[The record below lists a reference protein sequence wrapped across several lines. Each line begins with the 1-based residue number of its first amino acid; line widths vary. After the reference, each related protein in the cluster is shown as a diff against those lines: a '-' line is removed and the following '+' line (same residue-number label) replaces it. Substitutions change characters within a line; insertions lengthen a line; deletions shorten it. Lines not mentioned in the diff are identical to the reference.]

1 MPVVVNSQAWE
12 TAFRVQVRKLASGW
26 NVGQFRGRVRLKV
39 RPVDSVEQ
47 SVVLPFTWSVDNT
60 GDAYVRIRNIYKL
73 VSEGHSLRVAAEIAE
88 GKAPKPV
95 MDWSGAL
102 ERFKVQKMEHGRAVK
117 PVTWDRCYLP
127 VLADAVQL
135 MGGRKPP
142 SSSADLLD
150 LLIRRWSPGSRSRQI
165 RAQSLAQ
172 FLRYCVTRERFPLAW
187 MPPSDLSSH
196 VGAKGSHSGPSHK
209 GDPLTDQQ
217 IINLISSLPLDAPGS
232 RWADALRLLAEL
244 GLRPIELRHLSVRTD
259 HASGRA
265 YWWCSYRKRSGGGDT
280 QPRRLHPLPLV
291 DADGVMQSWRLMERW
306 QAGLIALPPVPSV
319 GGSGDAFKCYLMR
332 QPGWLSLRAAMAA
345 KGERA
350 VPYSFRHSYSLR
362 AHQRGIDG
370 GSVALA
376 MGHSFEVHCRS
387 YPWASTAGAVA
398 AFERA
403 MSRLEDSAQVDGQR
417 HVL

>member
-1 MPVVVNSQAWE
+1 MPAIRHAEPWAHGLRTTVRTS
-12 TAFRVQVRKLASGW
+12 TAEGW
-26 NVGQFRGRVRLKV
+26 GVSEFRGKVRLEV
-39 RPVDSVEQ
+39 RRAGTSKQAVFLPYDWAKGSVGD
-47 SVVLPFTWSVDNT
+47 VLTRV
-60 GDAYVRIRNIYKL
+60 RNIYKL

-95 MDWSGAL
+95 MDWAGAV

-117 PVTWDRCYLP
+117 PITWERSYQP
-127 VLADAVQL
+127 VLADALQL

-150 LLIRRWSPGSRSRQI
+150 LVIRRWSPGSRARQI

-172 FLRYCVTRERFPLAW
+172 FLRYCVTRERFPLTW

-196 VGAKGSHSGPSHK
+196 VGAKGAHSGPSHK

-217 IINLISSLPLDAPGS
+217 IINLITSLPLDAPGC

-259 HASGRA
+259 PVSSRP

-280 QPRRLHPLPLV
+280 EPRRLHPLPLV
-291 DADGVMQSWRLMERW
+291 DGDGVPQSWHLMERW
-306 QAGLIALPPVPSV
+306 QAGLIDLPPVPSE
-319 GGSGDAFKCYLMR
+319 GGSGDAFKCYLNR

-362 AHQRGIDG
+362 AHQLGIDG

-387 YPWASTAGAVA
+387 YPWASTAGTVD

-403 MSRLEDSAQVDGQR
+403 LMARAAGG
-417 HVL
+417 